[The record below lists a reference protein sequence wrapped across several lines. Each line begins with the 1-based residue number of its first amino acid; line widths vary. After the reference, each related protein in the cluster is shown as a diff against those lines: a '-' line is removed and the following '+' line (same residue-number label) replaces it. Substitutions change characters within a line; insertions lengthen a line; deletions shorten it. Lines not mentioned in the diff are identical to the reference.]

1 MSGEGGGKRKDH
13 LLMNME
19 RRAYFWQKTDEAQ
32 CTLCVWHTFVFAV
45 NRDLVIPALQR
56 QNQER
61 FLFQALL
68 SPALRESKILDLGQR
83 EE

>member
-45 NRDLVIPALQR
+45 NSKTFYLVKVMR
-56 QNQER
+56 T
-61 FLFQALL
+61 
-68 SPALRESKILDLGQR
+68 
-83 EE
+83 

>member
-19 RRAYFWQKTDEAQ
+19 RRAYFCQKTDEAQ

-45 NRDLVIPALQR
+45 NRKTFYLVKVMR
-56 QNQER
+56 T
-61 FLFQALL
+61 
-68 SPALRESKILDLGQR
+68 
-83 EE
+83 